1 MQKKLFKSHL
11 LQYTLPM
18 SNTTKYYVIVAQS
31 SIDFR
36 DLYLG
41 YGKSESEAWDDATGG
56 GRRNRNW
63 DCRECD
69 SEFYFSQGLAG
80 AMI

>member
-1 MQKKLFKSHL
+1 MCDYYS
-11 LQYTLPM
+11 PM

-31 SIDFR
+31 SINFG

-41 YGKSESEAWDDATGG
+41 YGKSKSEAWDDATGG

-69 SEFYFSQGLAG
+69 EDFFYSQGSAG
-80 AMI
+80 EMV

>member
-1 MQKKLFKSHL
+1 MCDYYS
-11 LQYTLPM
+11 PM

-31 SIDFR
+31 SIANFPEGG

-41 YGKSESEAWDDATGG
+41 YGKSKSEAWDDATGG
-56 GRRNRNW
+56 GRRNRDW

-80 AMI
+80 EMV